1 MVSERAVAESA
12 PARGARKAIAGNAA
26 TALPAGGQPPGRRR
40 GARRWPPPTRGYR
53 VFQVINAI
61 ILALVVVAV
70 LFPFLNVLAQ
80 SFSSERY
87 INAGQ
92 VSLWPRGLNLTTYEH
107 VMSDPLFWNNY
118 RNTVLYTV
126 TATAVAMA
134 VTTCYA
140 YVLSKPHLRGRKVLI
155 GIAVFTMFF
164 NGGII
169 PNYVLVS
176 SLHMRD
182 TVWAIALPNAI
193 NVFNLLVMKSFFEN
207 MPPELE
213 EAAAV
218 DGMDTYRILWRIVL
232 PLSKAVL
239 ATMTLFYAV
248 MFWNSWFAAFLY
260 MDNQGLFTVTVYLR
274 NVVDSV
280 TSVANIQQSGATQ
293 VQIAANI
300 QAVTVVLVAVP
311 VLFIYPFI
319 QRYFVSGVT
328 LGAVKG

>member
-1 MVSERAVAESA
+1 VVSEPVVTESA
-12 PARGARKAIAGNAA
+12 PASTRQA
-26 TALPAGGQPPGRRR
+26 AGGQVELPRRR
-40 GARRWPPPTRGYR
+40 PRTRAWPRPTRGYR

-61 ILALVVVAV
+61 ILTLVVIAV

-80 SFSSERY
+80 SFSAERY
-87 INAGQ
+87 IDAGQ
-92 VSLWPRGLNLTTYEH
+92 ITLWPRGLNITTYEQ
-107 VMSDPLFWNNY
+107 VLKDPLFWNNY
-118 RNTVLYTV
+118 RNTVFYTV
-126 TATAVAMA
+126 VATAVAMT

-140 YVLSKPHLRGRKVLI
+140 YVLSKKYLRGRKLLI
-155 GIAVFTMFF
+155 GIALFTMFF

-176 SLHMRD
+176 YLHMRD

-232 PLSKAVL
+232 PLSKAVI

-248 MFWNSWFAAFLY
+248 AFWNSWFSAFLY

-274 NVVDSV
+274 NVIDSV
-280 TSVANIQQSGATQ
+280 TSVANDQMAAGTQ

-311 VLFIYPFI
+311 ILFIYPFI